1 MSFKDSNTAK
11 SALGNQLKTTPNTK
25 GTGRR
30 GVPTAIALESKDYRL
45 ASSSNPDPKGDRKSK
60 ARFDS

>member
-11 SALGNQLKTTPNTK
+11 SALGNQVKSTANTK

-30 GVPTAIALESKDYRL
+30 GVPTAIALASKDYKL
-45 ASSSNPDPKGDRKSK
+45 AQSSNPDSKNRSKS
-60 ARFDS
+60 RFDS